1 MRFFDLDSFRE
12 KNSSVCWPL
21 YSCAALLHTAGKAE
35 RHSITAKEHKIEGTD
50 RMQETKGK
58 KECYIDKKLKW
69 SASKALNIIV

>member
-1 MRFFDLDSFRE
+1 MLH
-12 KNSSVCWPL
+12 C
-21 YSCAALLHTAGKAE
+21 CTLLVRLKD
-35 RHSITAKEHKIEGTD
+35 SITAKEHKIEGTD